1 MTHRDRE
8 GVGEREWH
16 GRWKPFRRGVREV
29 AVVEEV
35 SSVEE
40 PKDLPCLYYTHRR
53 SFLSPTHC
61 FWVGEVA
68 FVEEVSPEEEPK
80 DLLCLLFITS
90 KEFIGVVF

>member
-1 MTHRDRE
+1 M
-8 GVGEREWH
+8 
-16 GRWKPFRRGVREV
+16 V

-40 PKDLPCLYYTHRR
+40 PEDILCLYYTHRR
-53 SFLSPTHC
+53 SFLSHTDC

-80 DLLCLLFITS
+80 DLLCLLFITP
-90 KEFIGVVF
+90 

>member
-16 GRWKPFRRGVREV
+16 GRWKPFRRVVRV
-29 AVVEEV
+29 LAVEV
-35 SSVEE
+35 SSVVE
-40 PKDLPCLYYTHRR
+40 PEDILCLYYTHRR

-80 DLLCLLFITS
+80 DLLCLLFITP
-90 KEFIGVVF
+90 